1 MISRWQTKVNFLS
14 CFVRSTPS
22 MNGSARD
29 RFRFFSKPLFN
40 VVQVA
45 FTSTLP
51 HVRAFFD
58 CKLEKPLVG
67 KLLKNQRYLP
77 LRFAFLFPACC
88 VFFLSCLRFAFVLFP
103 LFSSSKVTSFA
114 FLPFFLCLLRS
125 NQTLCLALKSKDVQ
139 RLT

>member
-1 MISRWQTKVNFLS
+1 
-14 CFVRSTPS
+14 

-67 KLLKNQRYLP
+67 KILKNQRYLP

-88 VFFLSCLRFAFVLFP
+88 VFFLELLAFRFRLVPPLLLFQGDLIRFLAF
-103 LFSSSKVTSFA
+103 FSLSA
-114 FLPFFLCLLRS
+114 
-125 NQTLCLALKSKDVQ
+125 TL
-139 RLT
+139 